1 MNSIV
6 LFKLFIYL
14 DIVIKIVLVNVNYRG
29 EFLLKLRKRF
39 NIVVQGG
46 QWVNVVNIY
55 VSYLDYKRNKCDI
68 IGYGSI
74 CIRMIWN
81 VEQFN
86 KFVKK

>member
-39 NIVVQGG
+39 NIVV
-46 QWVNVVNIY
+46 
-55 VSYLDYKRNKCDI
+55 
-68 IGYGSI
+68 
-74 CIRMIWN
+74 
-81 VEQFN
+81 
-86 KFVKK
+86 